1 MTREEEIKQ
10 ASIDYIGP
18 VNECNPLPWVSFR
31 EGAKWADSHPRKG
44 LVDIDKACEWLIENY
59 PTNDGGEL
67 YIFIK
72 DFQKAMEE

>member
-10 ASIDYIGP
+10 GSIDYIGP
-18 VNECNPLPWVSFR
+18 VNECNPLSWISFR

-44 LVDIDKACEWLIENY
+44 LVDIDKVCEWLIENC
-59 PTNDGGEL
+59 PTNDGCEL
-67 YIFIK
+67 YVFIK